1 MATVYVDLP
10 SEQVE
15 TVTVT
20 AAEAIALN
28 TTAKSLIAAPGA
40 NRTVQVVGVEVR
52 MAGSVAFD
60 GIAAGEDL
68 VIRYTG
74 ETDVLATIETT
85 GFLDQA
91 DRPSRQ
97 AQAAYTAAIRPQ
109 SNTAVELANSGAITD
124 GSDLQVTI
132 RYREFVDVKALHSLG
147 TTDTYFLQ
155 ARGGDVEWSE
165 QAAVPVIGDSPSMV
179 ARADVFNDMFYQSAA
194 NMNLYAW
201 ARYGTAR
208 FVLTQRR

>member
-20 AAEAIALN
+20 AAEAIALS

-52 MAGSVAFD
+52 MAGNIAFG

-85 GFLDQA
+85 GFLDQT

-97 AQAAYTAAIRPQ
+97 AQAAYTAAIRPTGQ
-109 SNTAVELANSGAITD
+109 HRSRARQLWGNHGRLRFAGD
-124 GSDLQVTI
+124 
-132 RYREFVDVKALHSLG
+132 
-147 TTDTYFLQ
+147 DTL
-155 ARGGDVEWSE
+155 S
-165 QAAVPVIGDSPSMV
+165 
-179 ARADVFNDMFYQSAA
+179 
-194 NMNLYAW
+194 
-201 ARYGTAR
+201 
-208 FVLTQRR
+208 